1 MKPSIYVFLCL
12 LAVSCSS
19 IQTSYDYDKNADFSK
34 YKRYA
39 FTEHAMNLQ
48 GLQQLDR
55 NRILAAIEAE
65 MTKLGYE
72 KSDTPDVLVDIHV
85 KTEEQMSA
93 TATTSGGGY
102 RGYGYGGGFTTTN
115 VNYNKYTEGTL
126 FVDIVDKGTETI
138 VWQGRGTKTLNEK
151 ATPERKE
158 TNIKAAVA
166 AIFRQYPK
174 PK

>member
-1 MKPSIYVFLCL
+1 MKTFIYFFLCL

-34 YKRYA
+34 YKRYV

-48 GLQQLDR
+48 GLQELDR
-55 NRILAAIEAE
+55 NRILSAIEAE

-72 KSDTPDVLVDIHV
+72 KSETPDVLVDIHV

-126 FVDIVDKGTETI
+126 FVDIVDKGTEKI
-138 VWQGRGTKTLNEK
+138 VWQGRGTKTLNER

-158 TNIKAAVA
+158 ANIKEAVA

>member
-1 MKPSIYVFLCL
+1 MKTSIYVFLCL

-34 YKRYA
+34 YKSYA
-39 FTEHAMNLQ
+39 FADNAKNLQ

-55 NRILAAIEAE
+55 DRILAAVDAE
-65 MTKLGYE
+65 MVKLGYE
-72 KSDTPDVLVDIHV
+72 KSDTPDAIVDIHV

-115 VNYNKYTEGTL
+115 VNYNTYTDGTL
-126 FVDIVDKGTETI
+126 FVTLVDKGSEKI
-138 VWQGRGTKTLNEK
+138 VWQGRATKTLNEK

-158 TNIKAAVA
+158 TNINAAVA

>member
-1 MKPSIYVFLCL
+1 MKTPIYVFLFL

-19 IQTSYDYDKNADFSK
+19 IQTSYDYDKTADFTK
-34 YKRYA
+34 YKSYA
-39 FTEHAMNLQ
+39 FTEHATNLQ
-48 GLQQLDR
+48 GLQELDR
-55 NRILAAIEAE
+55 NRILAAVEAE
-65 MTKLGYE
+65 MTKLGFE
-72 KSDTPDVLVDIHV
+72 KSESPDVLVDINV

-93 TATTSGGGY
+93 TATTSGTGY

-115 VNYNKYTEGTL
+115 VNYNKYTDGTL
-126 FVDIVDKGTETI
+126 FVDLVDKGSEKI

-166 AIFRQYPK
+166 KIFTHYPK